1 MSKPKN
7 DIVRSLR
14 SKLIV
19 GILSGMA
26 LLLVVGGVATYQ
38 TAKRR
43 LYAEFDND
51 LVERIRL
58 LAGLV
63 ELEHDM
69 LEIPWLESET
79 GPTSPIAGIDYFAV
93 WTGNDP
99 RPIAASPHL
108 VGFSLPRLPGTLAQP
123 ALQVM
128 VLADGTSLHCAGVQF
143 DAIIN
148 LHKEDASEEDEPDEP
163 PDGLAIDP
171 AQPRVQLVVA
181 KEDRV
186 APTLAVIRWP
196 LMGMCIVST
205 LFAWLVIR
213 LVVQR
218 SLRPIDQLKAQ
229 IRQPEDNTAIRRI
242 SVPNQLSEQEPVTE
256 ELNHLLERVDQALA
270 RERRLTSSVAHELRT
285 PIAGLLATLELAMNR
300 PRSTEEYQEAAGE
313 CLEIA
318 KRMNWLVNNLLSI
331 TRIEAGNVRL
341 QKHEV
346 VLGASLT
353 EWWKPFQARAERRGL
368 GVDWHLESDA
378 RVKTDPEFLRVVISN
393 LFDNAV
399 SYAPRGDT
407 IRIQVHRD
415 GSVSVANQAVA
426 LGADTIARAF
436 DPYWRAET
444 PQHQDV
450 PHAGLGLN
458 LCKQVIELLGGRIAA
473 EHEASAGRFVVSFQ
487 LG

>member
-1 MSKPKN
+1 M
-7 DIVRSLR
+7 RSLR
-14 SKLIV
+14 GKLIV

-26 LLLVVGGVATYQ
+26 LLLMAGGAATYL

-43 LYAEFDND
+43 LYADFENE
-51 LVERIRL
+51 LVERLRL
-58 LAGLV
+58 LAALV
-63 ELEHDM
+63 DLEHGR
-69 LEIPWLESET
+69 LELPWLESET
-79 GPTSPIAGIDYFAV
+79 GPTGPIAGIDFFAV
-93 WTGNDP
+93 WSGNDP
-99 RPIAASPHL
+99 RPIATSPNMS
-108 VGFSLPRLPGTLAQP
+108 GFSLPRLPGTLAQP
-123 ALQVM
+123 GRQVM

-143 DAIIN
+143 DALNN
-148 LHKEDASEEDEPDEP
+148 LHKADESAVAEPDEP
-163 PDGLAIDP
+163 TDGLAVDS
-171 AQPRVQLVVA
+171 AETKVHLVVA

-196 LMGMCIVST
+196 LLGTGIVST
-205 LFAWLVIR
+205 LFAWLVIQ

-218 SLRPIDQLKAQ
+218 SLRPLDQLQAQ
-229 IRQPEDNTAIRRI
+229 IRRLEENASLRRI
-242 SVPNQLSEQEPVTE
+242 VVPNQVTELEPVTE
-256 ELNHLLERVDQALA
+256 ELNRLLERVDQALA

-300 PRSTEEYQEAAGE
+300 PRTTGEHLESAGE

-341 QKHEV
+341 QKQEV
-346 VLGASLT
+346 VLSAALT

-368 GVDWHLESDA
+368 RVDWQLDSEGC
-378 RVKTDPEFLRVVISN
+378 VETDPEFLRVVISN

-399 SYAPRGDT
+399 SYAPEGDK
-407 IRIQVHRD
+407 IRIQLHRD

-426 LGADTIARAF
+426 LGANTLTRAF

-444 PQHQDV
+444 SQSQDV

-458 LCKQVIELLGGRIAA
+458 LCKQVIQLLGGRIAA
-473 EHEASAGRFVVSFQ
+473 EHEASAGQFVVHFQ